1 MKEFSGSCHCKV
13 VSFKFFTKDILDGLY
28 RCNCS
33 LCLKKSIVM
42 KPIKKDDF
50 YLISGE
56 NDLNSYKWNKEI
68 ANHFFC
74 NVCGVYTHHI
84 RRRDPS
90 QISVN
95 IMLIDKKQNYLL
107 LKASLLLSLIVFAGY
122 LIFYLG
128 LFELII
134 ESDRS
139 RISVLILAIYLLATV
154 HWFMNVLSLDK
165 EIASI
170 DKPSRETLI
179 GRFNIEMTRVNE
191 KDYGSKLGL
200 LEDELSNKNALG
212 YLIVDIL
219 LKLGLTGTVIGFILM
234 LLPIGEIK
242 DFDPQILQK
251 LLSTM
256 SGGMAVALYTTL
268 TGLISS
274 MLLKFQYF
282 LIDSSLSQTLNYL
295 NSKYE

>member
-1 MKEFSGSCHCKV
+1 
-13 VSFKFFTKDILDGLY
+13 
-28 RCNCS
+28 
-33 LCLKKSIVM
+33 
-42 KPIKKDDF
+42 
-50 YLISGE
+50 
-56 NDLNSYKWNKEI
+56 
-68 ANHFFC
+68 
-74 NVCGVYTHHI
+74 
-84 RRRDPS
+84 
-90 QISVN
+90 
-95 IMLIDKKQNYLL
+95 MLIDKKQNYLL
-107 LKASLLLSLIVFAGY
+107 LKASLLLSLIVFACY

-139 RISVLILAIYLLATV
+139 RISVLILVIYLLATV
-154 HWFMNVLSLDK
+154 HLFMNVLSLDK

-191 KDYGSKLGL
+191 KDHASKLGL

>member
-1 MKEFSGSCHCKV
+1 
-13 VSFKFFTKDILDGLY
+13 
-28 RCNCS
+28 
-33 LCLKKSIVM
+33 
-42 KPIKKDDF
+42 
-50 YLISGE
+50 
-56 NDLNSYKWNKEI
+56 
-68 ANHFFC
+68 
-74 NVCGVYTHHI
+74 
-84 RRRDPS
+84 
-90 QISVN
+90 
-95 IMLIDKKQNYLL
+95 MLIEKKPNYLL
-107 LKASLLLSLIVFAGY
+107 LKASLLLSLIFFGSY
-122 LIFYLG
+122 LIIYLG

-139 RISVLILAIYLLATV
+139 RISILILAIYLFATV

-165 EIASI
+165 EISSI
-170 DKPSRETLI
+170 DSSSKETLI
-179 GRFNIEMTRVNE
+179 GRFNIEMKAIEE
-191 KDYGSKLGL
+191 KDSDSKLDI

-268 TGLISS
+268 TGLITS
-274 MLLKFQYF
+274 MMLKFQYF
-282 LIDSSLSQTLNYL
+282 LIDSSLGQTLNYL
-295 NSKYE
+295 NSKFK